1 MTKADATLNADSP
14 EGLNADEVAAW
25 LAQHPEFFTG
35 REALLKEMRIPHPSG
50 QAVSLLEKQND
61 VLRREANNLR
71 ERLHHLIATAR
82 DNDQLFMRLRA
93 QVLHLLD
100 ARDWSGVLQ
109 ALSQGLTRHFD
120 VDRVQLL
127 VLDERLHVPGS
138 ISHLMT
144 ERAVAQAWPAVVDEH
159 KCWCGAVEPDVA
171 QRMLGDDA
179 AAAGSIAIAPLLQ
192 RDRLIAVMVL
202 IAEDSEYFR
211 SSMDTL
217 FLNHVA
223 EVTSRL
229 ARAALT

>member
-1 MTKADATLNADSP
+1 MTKADASLNENHPQGPS
-14 EGLNADEVAAW
+14 ADEVAAW
-25 LAQHPEFFTG
+25 LEHNPDFFAG
-35 REALLKEMRIPHPSG
+35 REALLKLMHIPHHSG
-50 QAVSLLEKQND
+50 QAISLLEKQND
-61 VLRREANNLR
+61 LLRRETNNLR

-82 DNDQLFMRLRA
+82 DNDQLFQRLRS

-100 ARDWSGVLQ
+100 ARDWPGVLQ

-138 ISHLMT
+138 ISRLMT
-144 ERAVAQAWPAVVDEH
+144 ENAVAQTWPAVVKEQ
-159 KCWCGAVEPDVA
+159 KCWCGPVEPDVA

-179 AAAGSIAIAPLLQ
+179 AAAGSIAVAPLQ
-192 RDRLIAVMVL
+192 HQSRLIGVMVL
-202 IAEDSEYFR
+202 IAEDPEYFR

-229 ARAALT
+229 ARSALI

>member
-1 MTKADATLNADSP
+1 MTKADASLNENHPQGPS
-14 EGLNADEVAAW
+14 ADEVAAW
-25 LAQHPEFFTG
+25 LEHNPEFFAG
-35 REALLKEMRIPHPSG
+35 REALLKVMQIPHHSG

-61 VLRREANNLR
+61 LLRREANNLR

-100 ARDWSGVLQ
+100 ARDWAGVLQ

-120 VDRVQLL
+120 VDRVQIQ

-144 ERAVAQAWPAVVDEH
+144 ENAVRQVWPAVVEEH
-159 KCWCGAVEPDVA
+159 KCWCGPVDPEVA
-171 QRMLGDDA
+171 RRMLGDDA
-179 AAAGSIAIAPLLQ
+179 VAAGSIAVAPLLHQ
-192 RDRLIAVMVL
+192 DRLIAVMVL

-223 EVTSRL
+223 EVTGRL
-229 ARAALT
+229 ARSALN